1 MGRVMFRSIKTR
13 RIVLFL
19 LLALIPPL
27 FLRVV
32 AYPRVINAFKAETE
46 TLPDNNG
53 GRGLEGEVAGRYG
66 K

>member
-32 AYPRVINAFKAETE
+32 AYPRVINAFK

-53 GRGLEGEVAGRYG
+53 GRGLEGEVVRRDG